1 MEYAQYQQPHPHN
14 PHGHAQSHLPSAY
27 NASSQNAGATGSSMT
42 SPSQPQ
48 QLHQPSQVSPILP
61 SQNHP
66 YSQQPQVSG
75 PQQVHPQM
83 GYPTQPY
90 NMHPQYNIS
99 QTQAAA
105 MATAAASGQHYYP
118 MPEGSL
124 QGPLGQDPRASPRV
138 AGVQVKPESRRSPPQ
153 VPGQMVGQPLQS
165 QVSIPPGQ
173 PMAQRRMSQSMG
185 SPGMQAAQPGI
196 PQRPNAAS
204 QMAQPPP
211 QAVPQHQQ
219 SPEVAVGGAEESPL
233 YVNAKQFHR
242 ILKRR
247 MARQK
252 LEEALRLTSKG
263 RKPYLHESRHN
274 HAMRRP
280 RGPGGRFLTAD
291 EVAAMEKNP
300 GGLGEDGIDKENA
313 GYTPTS
319 KGTSMALPN
328 SGGKRKA
335 GAMGSG
341 GGSTAKKSKNGDSL
355 AVGDS
360 GRPSTS
366 GDEEDEEDE
375 DDADDDG

>member
-1 MEYAQYQQPHPHN
+1 MEYAQYPHN
-14 PHGHAQSHLPSAY
+14 PHGHAQPHLAGAY
-27 NASSQNAGATGSSMT
+27 NASPQNAGPSANALN

-48 QLHQPSQVSPILP
+48 QLHQHSQVSPILP
-61 SQNHP
+61 SQNHQ
-66 YSQQPQVSG
+66 YSQQAPQVSG

-83 GYPTQPY
+83 GYPAQSY
-90 NMHPQYNIS
+90 NMHPQNYMS

-124 QGPLGQDPRASPRV
+124 PGQMGQDPRASPRV
-138 AGVQVKPESRRSPPQ
+138 GGVQVKPEQRQLPQSPRQ
-153 VPGQMVGQPLQS
+153 VPGQMVGQQLQS
-165 QVSIPPGQ
+165 QVSMTPGQ
-173 PMAQRRMSQSMG
+173 GIPQRRMSQSLN
-185 SPGMQAAQPGI
+185 SPGIQNAQPGI
-196 PQRPNAAS
+196 TSRSTNNPQ
-204 QMAQPPP
+204 MGQPPP
-211 QAVPQHQQ
+211 QAVPPQHQQ

-291 EVAAMEKNP
+291 EVAAMEKGAPMP
-300 GGLGEDGIDKENA
+300 GSEGADKENV
-313 GYTPTS
+313 GHTPNS
-319 KGTSMALPN
+319 KGVPGGSPN
-328 SGGKRKA
+328 SGIKRKA
-335 GAMGSG
+335 DTLGSG
-341 GGSTAKKSKNGDSL
+341 GMTNHKKSKNDSL
-355 AVGDS
+355 AVGES

-366 GDEEDEEDE
+366 ADEEEDEDEED
-375 DDADDDG
+375 ADDDS

>member
-1 MEYAQYQQPHPHN
+1 MEYAQYQPPHPHN
-14 PHGHAQSHLPSAY
+14 PHGHAPSHLPSAY
-27 NASSQNAGATGSSMT
+27 NASSQNAGAGGASMT
-42 SPSQPQ
+42 SPSQP

-66 YSQQPQVSG
+66 YPQQPQVSG
-75 PQQVHPQM
+75 PQQVHTQM

-90 NMHPQYNIS
+90 NMHQSYNIS

-124 QGPLGQDPRASPRV
+124 QGPLSQDPRASPRV
-138 AGVQVKPESRRSPPQ
+138 GGVQVKPEARRSPQQ

-173 PMAQRRMSQSMG
+173 AMSQRRMSQSMG
-185 SPGMQAAQPGI
+185 SPGMPNTQPGL
-196 PQRPNAAS
+196 PQRPNAAP
-204 QMAQPPP
+204 QMGQPPP
-211 QAVPQHQQ
+211 QAVQHQHQQ
-219 SPEVAVGGAEESPL
+219 SPEVGVGGAEESPL

-291 EVAAMEKNP
+291 EVAAMEKGAGA
-300 GGLGEDGIDKENA
+300 GGDDGVDKENA
-313 GYTPTS
+313 GLTPTT
-319 KGTSMALPN
+319 KGNSVALPN

-335 GAMGSG
+335 DVMGADG
-341 GGSTAKKSKNGDSL
+341 GVTTKKSKNGDPL
-355 AVGDS
+355 AVGES
-360 GRPSTS
+360 GGPSTS
-366 GDEEDEEDE
+366 ADEDEEE
-375 DDADDDG
+375 DDDEGDDEG

>member
-1 MEYAQYQQPHPHN
+1 
-14 PHGHAQSHLPSAY
+14 
-27 NASSQNAGATGSSMT
+27 
-42 SPSQPQ
+42 
-48 QLHQPSQVSPILP
+48 
-61 SQNHP
+61 
-66 YSQQPQVSG
+66 
-75 PQQVHPQM
+75 M
-83 GYPTQPY
+83 GYPTQSY

-138 AGVQVKPESRRSPPQ
+138 GGVAVKPESRRSPPQ
-153 VPGQMVGQPLQS
+153 VPGQMVNQSLQS
-165 QVSIPPGQ
+165 QV
-173 PMAQRRMSQSMG
+173 PMATGQALPQRRMSQSLG
-185 SPGMQAAQPGI
+185 SPGMQSAQPGI
-196 PQRPNAAS
+196 PQRATATP

-211 QAVPQHQQ
+211 QAVQQHQQ
-219 SPEVAVGGAEESPL
+219 SPDVAASGVEESPL

-291 EVAAMEKNP
+291 EVAAMEK
-300 GGLGEDGIDKENA
+300 GAGLGSDEGMDKENA
-313 GYTPTS
+313 GLTPTS
-319 KGTSMALPN
+319 KGGIAVVPN

-335 GAMGSG
+335 DAIGSD
-341 GGSTAKKSKNGDSL
+341 GGSSTKKSKNGDPL
-355 AVGDS
+355 AVS
-360 GRPSTS
+360 EPGRPSTS
-366 GDEEDEEDE
+366 GDDEEEEEDE
-375 DDADDDG
+375 DDADDDS